1 MASRA
6 QQIDHTERENM
17 NRLSLK
23 LNNKVYIFLSLK
35 MFVKLYF
42 VFHLFNR
49 FLSLKLPNFELKL
62 TIY

>member
-42 VFHLFNR
+42 VFRLFNR
-49 FLSLKLPNFELKL
+49 FLSLKLPNIDLKL